1 MKMGWRKTA
10 KRWLARVQALWIVG
24 LNRRAVLPEDI
35 SRLASLVGP
44 KILVIAYP
52 PGLGDT
58 LMVTPFLSALTANFN
73 QPELWVL
80 AGGPTSEVLARHPA
94 VQGVI
99 RYEDDWISKDNKRGP
114 KKSSAERRAL
124 RNRLR
129 RERFDA
135 VFDLLGNFKSARL
148 AASIRSP
155 IRVGY
160 SSGFEAFLT
169 HPIPDHRFK
178 EASRSMAEYHLE
190 LLREAEL
197 VAGHPEPFV
206 SIGEEDDFAD
216 RCFCDFEFK
225 GVWVGLVPAAADPRR
240 TWDLKQFAKAADEIV
255 QLVEGRGILLG
266 AETERGVLDK
276 VEGLMCTNP
285 VNFCGQAN
293 IFQTAALLR
302 RCHLMVS
309 VNTGLMHLGAS
320 VGVKIVALM
329 FEGSP
334 LWRPWGEG
342 HQVLTGLA
350 DSSSPEALKVEEVVR
365 AAKKILSDVRG
376 M

>member
-1 MKMGWRKTA
+1 MKMEWREKT
-10 KRWLARVQALWIVG
+10 KRCLARVQALWLVG
-24 LNRRAVLPEDI
+24 PRHRAVLPEGFGQ
-35 SRLASLVGP
+35 RTSLLGP

-58 LMVTPFLSALTANFN
+58 LVVTPFLSALAANFN

-99 RYEDDWISKDNKRGP
+99 RYEDGWISKDDKRGP

-129 RERFDA
+129 KERFDA

-169 HPIPDHRFK
+169 HPIPDYRFK

-190 LLREAEL
+190 LLREVEL
-197 VAGHPEPFV
+197 VAGYPEPSV
-206 SIGEEDDFAD
+206 TIGEEEEFAD
-216 RCFCDFEFK
+216 RCFRDFEFE
-225 GVWVGLVPAAADPRR
+225 GAWVGLVPVAADPRR

-266 AETERGVLDK
+266 TETERDVLDE
-276 VEGLMCTNP
+276 VEGLMRTNP

-293 IFQTAALLR
+293 IFQAAALLR
-302 RCHLMVS
+302 RCRLMVS

-329 FEGSP
+329 FEDSP

-350 DSSSPEALKVEEVVR
+350 GSGSPEALKVEEVVR